1 MENNRIGQ
9 EEFQSA
15 LGNVRAE
22 LYLVH
27 DEFLHDRISRNAYV
41 QRVRTLRQ
49 AGQRFHQE
57 FKHSIM
63 AAPLKWG
70 KK

>member
-22 LYLVH
+22 LYIVH
-27 DEFLHDRISRNAYV
+27 DEFRHDRISRDAYV
-41 QRVRTLRQ
+41 KRVRALRQ
-49 AGQRFHQE
+49 LGQRFQQE
-57 FKHSIM
+57 FRHNIM
-63 AAPLKWG
+63 AVSTRG
-70 KK
+70 KA